1 MSSQTAPEKNNTSP
15 VGPAFRRAVGRRR
28 RRLPSVR
35 LGGKKP
41 GLRFSFARACRKVKL
56 NWLRVK
62 YAFMLRKLR
71 SYYASLLKDLVEER
85 GTIESFQQRM
95 YMEHSLAVPVLG
107 PAIC

>member
-1 MSSQTAPEKNNTSP
+1 MSSQTAPEKINTSP
-15 VGPAFRRAVGRRR
+15 VRPAFRWALGRRR
-28 RRLPSVR
+28 QRRLPSVC

-41 GLRFSFARACRKVKL
+41 GRRLSFARACRKVKL

-62 YAFMLRKLR
+62 YAFMLRKLK
-71 SYYASLLKDLVEER
+71 SYYASLLKER
-85 GTIESFQQRM
+85 GTIGSFQQRM